1 MDLQSENSK
10 ATKNED
16 PYKAQRDTMVDSQ
29 IIARGVKDTRV
40 LQAIRKVPRHLFVP
54 PADIDH
60 AYMDSPLPI
69 GESQTISQPYIVAL
83 MTELLQ
89 LKGNEKILEIGTGSG
104 YQAAV
109 LAEITKQVYSIEIV
123 EKLGLRAKE
132 TLHNLGYKN
141 IEIKIGDGYQGW
153 KEKAPFDAI
162 IVTAAPEITPPPLI
176 APPDRLISMDRR
188 SCVRLMA
195 EKRSVQI
202 QPNLSRGNRLQARH
216 ASRVGAH
223 DSGRPLGTS
232 LPVHSRQPAWQVSPR
247 SGASGFQPKRNNY
260 KILPSGGKGTN
271 RSVPCCVEFR
281 GWFPRR

>member
-1 MDLQSENSK
+1 MKIVTILSIIIFCIIVWGVYMDLQSENSK

-29 IIARGVKDTRV
+29 IIARGVKDARV
-40 LQAIRKVPRHLFVP
+40 LQAVRKVPRHLFVP

-162 IVTAAPEITPPPLI
+162 IVTAAPEITPPPLVEQLKEGG
-176 APPDRLISMDRR
+176 RLVI
-188 SCVRLMA
+188 
-195 EKRSVQI
+195 
-202 QPNLSRGNRLQARH
+202 
-216 ASRVGAH
+216 
-223 DSGRPLGTS
+223 PLGEYFQELYVLTKTKGEIVKQS
-232 LPVHSRQPAWQVSPR
+232 IIPVR
-247 SGASGFQPKRNNY
+247 F
-260 KILPSGGKGTN
+260 
-271 RSVPCCVEFR
+271 VPMT
-281 GWFPRR
+281 GQAQK